1 MAYTYSNSDATSRAI
16 KATGSIL
23 KRMSDSELENIA
35 RKLQE
40 YFAIQIASSNWTLYH
55 SFFGG
60 YYGAKIGSIYMSDF
74 DRSTG
79 YNDIRGY
86 KIVDTKFNATISSKS
101 NNAFDNFADDDDS
114 FAEPGAI
121 SEVEYDQYYMVQKH
135 NANFGTGAQAGLQS
149 GGDYYNEIRNLNS
162 SSSFSNSS
170 NLLNNYSPSQ
180 WIRDFMYASTDS
192 SGNPH
197 TQGDIGKI
205 AEAIFKMV
213 TARIRSNDDYNFGS
227 YHLGTSSPGDGWRE
241 VSATGLSVNDSN
253 STFYYAFRDSVS
265 GVNGLGY
272 RFNLDYPTFRYNYS
286 IYIKVPH
293 PGGTYDHDSTGTA
306 GSGVRP
312 VHIEKWKV
320 TVHSGSGVNV
330 DTEGRELAFWV
341 ADNSSAGYFSD
352 NKYFYF
358 KPANTNG
365 TEIYLS
371 SDYTSSTPSS
381 TSFSS
386 TATTLPGFQSDMTA
400 FNSPANLSTH
410 LIRPESG
417 GYFPYSGF
425 LAMYSDRSYTTY
437 NTSTVYKCERMTTLM
452 RHDLPTI
459 ENFNNLYNIGGGYI
473 GIGDYSGAT
482 RTAARNNLRTNALIQ
497 TLYKLYTLGMYY
509 PQYKLKSLGFG
520 FTGSSTASGEFSH
533 GFAMNTRKSGI
544 GGPAGNYQTVVTT
557 PGIFDGVPSG
567 ESGTYYRIRYAGAT
581 TYDVN
586 TTHLMSES
594 DI

>member
-213 TARIRSNDDYNFGS
+213 TA
-227 YHLGTSSPGDGWRE
+227 
-241 VSATGLSVNDSN
+241 
-253 STFYYAFRDSVS
+253 
-265 GVNGLGY
+265 
-272 RFNLDYPTFRYNYS
+272 
-286 IYIKVPH
+286 
-293 PGGTYDHDSTGTA
+293 
-306 GSGVRP
+306 
-312 VHIEKWKV
+312 
-320 TVHSGSGVNV
+320 
-330 DTEGRELAFWV
+330 
-341 ADNSSAGYFSD
+341 
-352 NKYFYF
+352 
-358 KPANTNG
+358 
-365 TEIYLS
+365 
-371 SDYTSSTPSS
+371 
-381 TSFSS
+381 
-386 TATTLPGFQSDMTA
+386 
-400 FNSPANLSTH
+400 
-410 LIRPESG
+410 
-417 GYFPYSGF
+417 
-425 LAMYSDRSYTTY
+425 
-437 NTSTVYKCERMTTLM
+437 
-452 RHDLPTI
+452 
-459 ENFNNLYNIGGGYI
+459 
-473 GIGDYSGAT
+473 
-482 RTAARNNLRTNALIQ
+482 
-497 TLYKLYTLGMYY
+497 
-509 PQYKLKSLGFG
+509 
-520 FTGSSTASGEFSH
+520 
-533 GFAMNTRKSGI
+533 
-544 GGPAGNYQTVVTT
+544 
-557 PGIFDGVPSG
+557 
-567 ESGTYYRIRYAGAT
+567 
-581 TYDVN
+581 
-586 TTHLMSES
+586 
-594 DI
+594 